1 MHRLQWRTLQA
12 DIIFLCVQWYLRYPP
27 NHRHFEEM
35 RRELGLTVNFT
46 KLDCDRSS
54 LRT

>member
-1 MHRLQWRTLQA
+1 MQTVLRSLQA

-27 NHRHFEEM
+27 NHRHLEEM
-35 RRELGLTVNFT
+35 RQELGLTGNPT
-46 KLDCDRSS
+46 TLDCDRSS